1 MGDNA
6 RMKRLLLLLLL
17 TSSQAFAGGL
27 EQLKS
32 FFAMSHSMRGSFTQ
46 TVTAQNGR
54 KPQQSAGIF
63 AVQRPGKF
71 RWSYEQPYVQ
81 LLVSD
86 GKTLWSWDPDLKQ
99 VVVKRVGQLLGGSP
113 AELLAGGDLEKNFE
127 LAESAGRD
135 GLEFVDAKPRKAD
148 ASFSLMRIGLTGNLP
163 VQMEVHD
170 NFGQVTQLRLNRI
183 ESNPVLSAELFRFKP
198 PAGADVVGE

>member
-1 MGDNA
+1 MRNLLF
-6 RMKRLLLLLLL
+6 LLLLA
-17 TSSQAFAGGL
+17 SNGAFATGL
-27 EQLKS
+27 DQLKV
-32 FFAMSHSMRGSFTQ
+32 FFATTQGMRGTFTQ
-46 TVTAQNGR
+46 IVTAQNGR

-71 RWSYEQPYVQ
+71 RWSYEKPYVQ

-99 VVVKRVGQLLGGSP
+99 VVVKRVGQLLSGSP

-127 LAESAGRD
+127 LTESAAHD
-135 GLEFVDAKPRKAD
+135 GLEFVEAKPRKAD
-148 ASFSLMRIGLTGNLP
+148 NSFSLMRIGLSGNLP
-163 VQMEVHD
+163 MQMEVHD
-170 NFGQVTQLRLNRI
+170 NFGQVTQLRFSRI
-183 ESNPVLSAELFRFKP
+183 EANPAFAADLFRFKP

>member
-1 MGDNA
+1 MT
-6 RMKRLLLLLLL
+6 RLLILLWLA
-17 TSSQAFAGGL
+17 SAPAFAGGL

-32 FFAMSHSMRGSFTQ
+32 FFATSHSMRGSFTQ
-46 TVTAQNGR
+46 TVIAQNGR

-99 VVVKRVGQLLGGSP
+99 VVVKKVGQLLGGSP
-113 AELLAGGDLEKNFE
+113 AELLAGGELEKNFE
-127 LAESAGRD
+127 LAESTARD

-148 ASFSLMRIGLTGNLP
+148 ASFSLMRIGMTGNLP
-163 VQMEVHD
+163 VQMEIHD

-183 ESNPVLSAELFRFKP
+183 ESNPALATELFRFKP